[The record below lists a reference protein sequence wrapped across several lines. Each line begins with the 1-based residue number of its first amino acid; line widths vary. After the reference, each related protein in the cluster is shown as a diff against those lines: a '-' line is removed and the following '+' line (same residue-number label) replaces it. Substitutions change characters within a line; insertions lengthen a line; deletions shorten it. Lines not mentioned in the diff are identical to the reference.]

1 MLVTSESSCIYTF
14 NETQN
19 LITKYDIM
27 FKNQTIWPYHK
38 KAQICNIS
46 VQVIRSYFPMTMNQN
61 TYNTSNEMKCPK
73 CERIKALSG

>member
-1 MLVTSESSCIYTF
+1 MY
-14 NETQN
+14 
-19 LITKYDIM
+19 
-27 FKNQTIWPYHK
+27 KNQTIWPYHK

-46 VQVIRSYFPMTMNQN
+46 VHVIRSYFPMTMNQN